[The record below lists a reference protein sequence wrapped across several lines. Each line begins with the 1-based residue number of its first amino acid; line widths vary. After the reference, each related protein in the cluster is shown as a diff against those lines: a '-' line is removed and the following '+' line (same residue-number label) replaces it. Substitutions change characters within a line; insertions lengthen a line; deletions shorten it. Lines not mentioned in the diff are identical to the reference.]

1 MKVLVADDDSSS
13 LSLLER
19 FLVTTGHE
27 VLTATNGA
35 EALKLLTEKKP
46 DLVIL
51 DVTMPVMDGWEA
63 LAKIRASSQVPVIM
77 LTGLDTPTDTIR
89 GLLHG
94 ADDYLTKPV
103 DLGVLGA
110 RITTVMRRYKGPSQ
124 SQILRVGELTLDD
137 RLKEFKLRG
146 QVIKLSPTEY
156 ELLKLLA
163 SEPGQVFS
171 HEDIIKVV
179 WANKPLI
186 STGDVIRYI
195 YLLREKLEKDPKN
208 PELILTVRGFGY
220 KLAS

>member
-19 FLVTTGHE
+19 FLATTGHE

-63 LAKIRASSQVPVIM
+63 LGKIRTSSQVPVIM

-110 RITTVMRRYKGPSQ
+110 RITTVMRRYKRPSQ
-124 SQILRVGELTLDD
+124 QQILQVGELTLDD
-137 RLKEFKLRG
+137 RLKEVKLRG

-163 SEPGQVFS
+163 SDPGQVFS

-186 STGDVIRYI
+186 SSGDVIRYI

-208 PELILTVRGFGY
+208 PQLILTVRGFGY

>member
-19 FLVTTGHE
+19 FLATTGHE
-27 VLTATNGA
+27 VLTAKNGA
-35 EALKLLTEKKP
+35 EALNLLTEKKP

-124 SQILRVGELTLDD
+124 SQILQVGELTLDD
-137 RLKEFKLRG
+137 RLKEVKLRG

-156 ELLKLLA
+156 ELLKLFA
-163 SEPGQVFS
+163 SDPGQVFS

-186 STGDVIRYI
+186 SSGDVIRYI

-208 PELILTVRGFGY
+208 PQLILTVRGFGY
-220 KLAS
+220 RLAS